1 MKSAYYSYRRI
12 NSHQTAPR
20 FATQQSAAPVLP
32 SIMNCYLPVPTESG
46 LRFTLR
52 RLLKKLPR
60 VASH

>member
-12 NSHQTAPR
+12 NTHQAAPQ
-20 FATQQSAAPVLP
+20 FATQHSAAPVLP
-32 SIMNCYLPVPTESG
+32 SLMNCYLPAPTESG